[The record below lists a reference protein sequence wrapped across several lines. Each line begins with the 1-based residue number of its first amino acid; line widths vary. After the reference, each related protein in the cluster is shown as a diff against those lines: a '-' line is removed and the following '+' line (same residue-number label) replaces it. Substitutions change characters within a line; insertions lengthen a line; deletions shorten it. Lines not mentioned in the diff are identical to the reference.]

1 MYDVVEKST
10 IPIDPTFE
18 YQFRL
23 ILIGDS
29 TVGKSSLLKYFTDG
43 SFGEVSDPTVGI
55 DFFAKLLPVKD
66 GNVMKLLLWDT
77 AGQERFR
84 SGLLIIHSFFIGRAL
99 FNNSHG
105 IGFQTYLLNLCIKIR
120 SITRSYY
127 RNTVAALLIYDVC
140 NRDSFTHI
148 PNWMHEAG
156 KHMEPSKCVF
166 ILVGCKYD
174 MAENNPGVRE
184 VPTEEARTFAELHGL
199 QFLETSARTGHNV
212 DNAFRLLTQEIY
224 DKLKNGKFEL
234 DPDWD
239 GIKKGYFPES
249 TRMFRNGASRT
260 NISRGGNQR
269 GGSSNGGSTRYLIG
283 EPVSQKCC

>member
-77 AGQERFR
+77 AGQERF
-84 SGLLIIHSFFIGRAL
+84 
-99 FNNSHG
+99 
-105 IGFQTYLLNLCIKIR
+105 R

-239 GIKKGYFPES
+239 GIKKGYFPDS

>member
-1 MYDVVEKST
+1 MTIDPLEKST
-10 IPIDPTFE
+10 IPIDPTFD

-29 TVGKSSLLKYFTDG
+29 TVGKSSLLRYFTDG

-66 GNVMKLLLWDT
+66 GRVMKLLLWDT
-77 AGQERFR
+77 AGQERF
-84 SGLLIIHSFFIGRAL
+84 
-99 FNNSHG
+99 
-105 IGFQTYLLNLCIKIR
+105 R

-127 RNTVAALLIYDVC
+127 RNTVAALLIYDIC
-140 NRDSFTHI
+140 NRESFTHV
-148 PNWMHEAG
+148 PTWMAEAK
-156 KHMEPSKCVF
+156 KHMEPHKCVF

-174 MAENNPGVRE
+174 IAESGPGIRE

-199 QFLETSARTGHNV
+199 QFLETSAKTGQNV
-212 DNAFRLLTQEIY
+212 DKVFRMLSQEIY
-224 DKLKNGKFEL
+224 DKLQSGKLAL
-234 DPDWD
+234 DADWD

-249 TRMFRNGASRT
+249 NRLYRKSARGSGGTSRGASTRV
-260 NISRGGNQR
+260 GL
-269 GGSSNGGSTRYLIG
+269 NGTDGRYPIA